1 MKEIYTGKEMRDLL
15 LSGINKLAD
24 TVTLTMGPNGKIVGI
39 TNFNG
44 EGYVTKDGVSV
55 SNDIVFKN
63 YIEDYGAK
71 LIKQVA
77 QKTVEQAGDGTTT
90 SICLAQAFI
99 NKGFELI
106 DQGISYNEIKK
117 ALDILELETLHR
129 LKKQSKRLTKKDII
143 NVATISANN
152 DKQIGSLIDKA
163 YKHSKI
169 VKVEESDNEEDTL
182 ETIDGMQLD
191 TSYFNKAFINNE
203 KKKAIVYG
211 KSKFILVD
219 GKLENIKSILDHLK
233 GAQELPII
241 IIADHFSE
249 SVVSLLKENHNQGY
263 LKIGLIKSP
272 GFAGHRRNLMSD
284 LKKYFK
290 LSIVV
295 SNEIRIGEIDS
306 IYADHNK
313 VIISKD
319 DPDRS
324 DIENLK
330 SLYKEESDKSTKRL
344 IQERIDMLE
353 GKLSIIRVG
362 GNSELEMKERKDR
375 IDDAVLAVKSA
386 MEEGIVEGGGVTLAK
401 LYIYS
406 MYTRTP
412 ILEFSQCLMNPYD
425 KIFGEKINPTQ
436 KDMFKKNIIDP
447 HKVTR
452 CAFQNAISVAK
463 TILNMEAIVVNDRI
477 WN

>member
-1 MKEIYTGKEMRDLL
+1 MKEIYKGKEMRELL

-106 DQGISYNEIKK
+106 DKGISYNEIKK
-117 ALDILELETLHR
+117 ALDILELEVLHQ
-129 LKKQSKRLTKKDII
+129 LKKSSKKLNKKDII
-143 NVATISANN
+143 NAATISANN
-152 DKQIGSLIDKA
+152 DIEIGKLIDKA
-163 YKHSKI
+163 YKHSNI
-169 VKVEESDNEEDTL
+169 VKVEESDNETDSLDT
-182 ETIDGMQLD
+182 INGMQLD

-203 KKKAIVYG
+203 KKRAITYD
-211 KSKFILVD
+211 KCKFIVVD
-219 GKLENIKSILDHLK
+219 GKLENLNSIKDYLTGVQD
-233 GAQELPII
+233 LPII
-241 IIADHFSE
+241 IMADHFSE
-249 SVVSLLKENHNQGY
+249 MVLSLLKQNFNEGRLQ
-263 LKIGLIKSP
+263 IGLIKSP
-272 GFAGHRRNLMSD
+272 GFAGHRRNIIDD
-284 LKKYFK
+284 LIKYFECNISASK
-290 LSIVV
+290 DVK
-295 SNEIRIGEIDS
+295 IGFIDS
-306 IYADHNK
+306 IYADHKK

-319 DPDRS
+319 KPNTS
-324 DIENLK
+324 GISYLK
-330 SLYKEESDKSTKRL
+330 EAYKSESDKSIKKL
-344 IQERIDMLE
+344 LNERIDMLE
-353 GKLSIIRVG
+353 GSLSIIKVG

-386 MEEGIVEGGGVTLAK
+386 MEEGVVEGAGVAFINIIDHFNWTK
-401 LYIYS
+401 
-406 MYTRTP
+406 TP
-412 ILEFSQCLMNPYD
+412 ILELLLCIGKP
-425 KIFGEKINPTQ
+425 
-436 KDMFKKNIIDP
+436 FKKIKPKLPLSINILDP

-463 TILNMEAIVVNDRI
+463 TILNMEAVVVNDRI
-477 WN
+477 WS

>member
-24 TVTLTMGPNGKIVGI
+24 TVTLTMGPNGKVVGI

-55 SNDIVFKN
+55 ANDIVFKN

-71 LIKQVA
+71 LIKEVA

-106 DQGISYNEIKK
+106 DKGASYSEIKIL
-117 ALDILELETLHR
+117 LDSLELKTLHY
-129 LKKQSKRLTKKDII
+129 LKKYSKKLTKKDII
-143 NVATISANN
+143 HVATISANN
-152 DKQIGSLIDKA
+152 DKKIASLIDKA

-169 VKVEESDNEEDTL
+169 VRVEESDNEEDIL
-182 ETIDGMQLD
+182 ETINGMQLD

-203 KKKAIVYG
+203 KKRAIVYN
-211 KSKFILVD
+211 KCKFILVD
-219 GKLENIKSILDHLK
+219 GKLENINQVKDYLSGI
-233 GAQELPII
+233 QELPVI
-241 IIADHFSE
+241 IIADHFSDMI
-249 SVVSLLKENHNQGY
+249 VSLLKENYNEGR

-272 GFAGHRRNLMSD
+272 GFAGHRRNLMDD
-284 LKKYFK
+284 LKKYLK
-290 LSIVV
+290 LSIGNKDVRV
-295 SNEIRIGEIDS
+295 GEIDS
-306 IYADHNK
+306 IYADHTK
-313 VIISKD
+313 VIISKKDPNRD
-319 DPDRS
+319 DIP
-324 DIENLK
+324 NLK
-330 SLYKEESDKSTKRL
+330 SLLKSESDKSTKRL

-353 GKLSIIRVG
+353 GTLSIIKVG

-375 IDDAVLAVKSA
+375 IDDAVLAVRSA
-386 MEEGIVEGGGVTLAK
+386 MEEGLVEGGGVTLSKIEGA
-401 LYIYS
+401 IY
-406 MYTRTP
+406 
-412 ILEFSQCLMNPYD
+412 YD
-425 KIFGEKINPTQ
+425 KEDKFNFIGVLSKPYKIIKPEVDLLNN
-436 KDMFKKNIIDP
+436 DMFNLNIVDP

-463 TILNMEAIVVNDRI
+463 TILNMEAVVVNDRI
-477 WN
+477 WR